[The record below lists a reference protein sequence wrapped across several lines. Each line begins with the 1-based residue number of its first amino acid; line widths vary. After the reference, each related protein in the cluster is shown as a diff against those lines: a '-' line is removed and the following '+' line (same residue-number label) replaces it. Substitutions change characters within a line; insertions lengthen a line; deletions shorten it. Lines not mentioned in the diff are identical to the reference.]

1 MSFSSGGG
9 VVGMKDVQQVHD
21 WWANGDF
28 PVRDGCRVEPLID
41 GRAAM
46 LAMCRAFLG
55 AKNYILL
62 AGWDLR
68 ADLPMVRG
76 GDARLGAD
84 ESPQQRTLLAH
95 LREEGLDD
103 EAIALWRSEKLR
115 VVDVLGFAA
124 RRGVRVG
131 VLLWDAF
138 HLGCHITNDPIKQRE
153 MLTSVGVDCLLD
165 DSSRQITHMS
175 QSLHQ
180 KCAVVDG
187 RIGFLGGIDLTVQD
201 GGDYDR
207 WDTHLHPCASTERLA
222 SRSASSHPW
231 HDVHTRIQGPAVA
244 DVVRNIV
251 QRWSEV
257 AMRQQG
263 PAWPSH
269 LSIEPPAPMSA
280 GVRTQIVRTIPPNIY
295 AFAPQGIATIKELYL
310 HALAQAR
317 HFIYIENQYLWPEV
331 FLGLDRLRWGERS
344 KEILDVLEAIG
355 KALARGVHL
364 ALVLPDHP
372 NCGRRFTDGGIAFLR
387 QYTQSPEAG
396 QLSAFMLG
404 SAEEDET
411 LPGNI
416 FYRPIYTHAKT
427 MIVDDTWWTA
437 GSANLNSRGM
447 HSDAEINIGVEDP
460 ATAHWLRL
468 RLWMEH
474 LHRQPHDITSIA
486 DPLAGLRM
494 MYALAEANRERV
506 HRREPLDG
514 HLLPYLTA
522 DEGKVLGLNVH
533 PEHGWLDNIAGGVG
547 GLGAEVADCYL

>member
-1 MSFSSGGG
+1 MGGM
-9 VVGMKDVQQVHD
+9 VESQQLQD
-21 WWANGDF
+21 WWATGDF
-28 PVRDGCRVEPLID
+28 PVRNGSRVDPLID

-55 AKNYILL
+55 AKSYILL

-76 GDARLGAD
+76 GDTRLGAD
-84 ESPQQRTLLAH
+84 GSRQQRALLAH
-95 LREEGLDD
+95 LREDGLDD
-103 EAIALWRSEKLR
+103 EAIALWTSEQLR

-138 HLGCHITNDPIKQRE
+138 HFGCHVTNDPVRQRE
-153 MLTSVGVDCLLD
+153 MLISAGVDCLLD

-187 RIGFLGGIDLTVQD
+187 RIAFLGGIDLTVQD

-222 SRSASSHPW
+222 SRSAASHPW
-231 HDVHTRIQGPAVA
+231 HDVHTRIHGPAVS
-244 DVVRNIV
+244 DVLRNIV

-257 AMRQQG
+257 AARQHG
-263 PAWPSH
+263 PVWPSQ
-269 LSIEPPAPMSA
+269 LPVEPQASISTGVPA
-280 GVRTQIVRTIPPNIY
+280 QIARTIPPNTY
-295 AFAPQGIATIKELYL
+295 AFAPGGIATIKDLYL

-317 HFIYIENQYLWPEV
+317 HFVYIENQYLWPEV
-331 FLGLDRLRWGERS
+331 FLGLDRLRWGERN
-344 KEILDVLEAIG
+344 KEIMDVLEAIG
-355 KALARGVHL
+355 HTLARGVHV
-364 ALVLPDHP
+364 AIVLPDHP

-396 QLSAFMLG
+396 RLSAFTLG
-404 SAEEDET
+404 NAEEDET
-411 LPGNI
+411 LPGRI

-447 HSDAEINIGVEDP
+447 HSDAEINIGVLDP
-460 ATAHWLRL
+460 TTAHWLRL

-474 LHRQPHDITSIA
+474 LRREPHDIAGIE
-486 DPLAGLRM
+486 DPRAGLAM
-494 MYALAEANRERV
+494 MHTLAAANRERV
-506 HRREPLDG
+506 LRREPLDG
-514 HLLPYLTA
+514 HLLPYVTA
-522 DEGKVLGLNVH
+522 EEGKASGLDVH
-533 PEHGWLDNIAGGVG
+533 PEHGWLDHIEGGVG
-547 GLGAEVADCYL
+547 GHEPETADCYL